1 MNDYLIHQL
10 VCDLPEYIRDAAK
23 SNGYTLSETNSPPRW
38 DEVQQQQDLL
48 ITIASRNIQARDQLI
63 RNLGHALDAANRERL
78 NEQSRAQR
86 MREKVDSQKDELS
99 KIIGARMELRK
110 EKGHLEKKLTV
121 WHQRQAK
128 AQKALDA
135 LREKHPEVDYTDL
148 AEALSL
154 TLEEQQELAAG
165 EVGE

>member
-23 SNGYTLSETNSPPRW
+23 SNGYTLAETNSPPRW
-38 DEVQQQQDLL
+38 DEAQQQQDLL

-78 NEQSRAQR
+78 NEQSRAQGLK
-86 MREKVDSQKDELS
+86 EKVNNQKDSLS
-99 KIIGARMELRK
+99 KIIEERK
-110 EKGHLEKKLTV
+110 TLQIEIKNLGRKLTV

-128 AQKALDA
+128 AQKALYE
-135 LREKHPEVDYTDL
+135 LRGKHPEVDYTDL
-148 AEALSL
+148 ADALSL
-154 TLEEQQELAAG
+154 TLEEQG